1 MEIKYKLGDI
11 AKQLNLPN
19 KKLADLL
26 VPLGVEGA
34 KHTTQLSEAQLNY
47 LFDRLTAE
55 NSEVSLDA
63 FLDSAPKPQPKPGE
77 VLKRADGSV
86 VEIPQNQKKNKKKP
100 APPQPAA
107 AGSAPADTAPQ
118 PAPF

>member
-1 MEIKYKLGDI
+1 MEIKYKLGDV

-26 VPLGVEGA
+26 APLGVEGA
-34 KHTTQLSEAQLNY
+34 KHTTTLNEAQLNY

-63 FLDSAPKPQPKPGE
+63 FLDTAPKPQPKLGE
-77 VLKRADGSV
+77 V
-86 VEIPQNQKKNKKKP
+86 
-100 APPQPAA
+100 
-107 AGSAPADTAPQ
+107 PADLVFPGDFCYGLGRAL
-118 PAPF
+118 AGH